1 MVRIDVRRG
10 GRNAG
15 SGSGVIVSSD
25 GLALTNSHVV
35 QGARVVSL
43 ITLEGRDLQARVLG
57 DEAIIMST
65 ADSTIFMLNSTGTVI
80 WQAADGNTPLS
91 RIIVE
96 KLCEQFD
103 VPVEQA
109 AADAEDFVAQMA
121 AHGVLVVSEEPI
133 PR

>member
-1 MVRIDVRRG
+1 MPQ
-10 GRNAG
+10 
-15 SGSGVIVSSD
+15 SEKYLTKSKTVS
-25 GLALTNSHVV
+25 
-35 QGARVVSL
+35 
-43 ITLEGRDLQARVLG
+43 ARVLG
-57 DEAIIMST
+57 DETIIMST
-65 ADSTIFMLNSTGTVI
+65 ADSTIFMLNPTGTVI